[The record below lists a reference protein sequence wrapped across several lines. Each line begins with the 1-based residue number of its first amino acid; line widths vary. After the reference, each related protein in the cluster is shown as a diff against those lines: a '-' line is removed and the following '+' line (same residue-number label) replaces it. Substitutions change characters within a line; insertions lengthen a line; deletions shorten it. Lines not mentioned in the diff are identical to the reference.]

1 MDMFA
6 WLVEVLGLCNV
17 QPVPDIMRASE
28 WRKCRSAMATLLVAA
43 QSMYLLLPLIA
54 LPVAEVSILLAE
66 SVAVVGYVQAAT
78 AEEVSSEIPA
88 IIQGR
93 ILSLGLTVL
102 PAMEIKDVSIVMVQV
117 GNNITNILNYEIK
130 KK

>member
-1 MDMFA
+1 
-6 WLVEVLGLCNV
+6 
-17 QPVPDIMRASE
+17 
-28 WRKCRSAMATLLVAA
+28 MATLLVAA

>member
-1 MDMFA
+1 
-6 WLVEVLGLCNV
+6 
-17 QPVPDIMRASE
+17 
-28 WRKCRSAMATLLVAA
+28 
-43 QSMYLLLPLIA
+43 MYLLLPLIA

>member
-1 MDMFA
+1 
-6 WLVEVLGLCNV
+6 
-17 QPVPDIMRASE
+17 
-28 WRKCRSAMATLLVAA
+28 MATLLVAA

-66 SVAVVGYVQAAT
+66 SVAVVGSVQAAT

>member
-1 MDMFA
+1 
-6 WLVEVLGLCNV
+6 
-17 QPVPDIMRASE
+17 
-28 WRKCRSAMATLLVAA
+28 
-43 QSMYLLLPLIA
+43 MYLLLPLIA

-66 SVAVVGYVQAAT
+66 SVAVVGSVQAAT